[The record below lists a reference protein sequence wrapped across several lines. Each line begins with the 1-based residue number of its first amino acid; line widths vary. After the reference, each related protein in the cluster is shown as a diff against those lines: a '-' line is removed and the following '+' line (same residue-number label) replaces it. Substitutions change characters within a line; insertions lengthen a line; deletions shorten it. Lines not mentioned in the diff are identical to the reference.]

1 MYKST
6 SYQKSKREIQTRQR
20 GGMPAWL
27 YIVMSF
33 VVPVYG
39 YIYYIVANGKD
50 SGRAR
55 VAIFF
60 AILGTAVWLVLK
72 MIVWAR

>member
-1 MYKST
+1 
-6 SYQKSKREIQTRQR
+6 
-20 GGMPAWL
+20 MPAWL

-39 YIYYIVANGKD
+39 YIYYIVASGKD

-55 VAIFF
+55 VALFL
-60 AILGTAVWLVLK
+60 AVLGTAVWLVLK